1 MTTELHIKNMV
12 CPRCISTVQSI
23 LEGAGLRPT
32 AVTLGHA
39 VLDAATPADP
49 AQLQPLLEAA
59 GFELL
64 QDRDEQL
71 VDQIKAALAE
81 YLEHLRTARVP
92 LTTSAFLEERFGT
105 SYAHLSKLFSR
116 HVGLTLEKYLIRLR
130 IERVKELL
138 SYGQLTLAEIA
149 DELRYSSSQHLSTQ
163 FRQVTGQTVTEY
175 KTNPQ
180 RTSLDQL
187 T

>member
-12 CPRCISTVQSI
+12 CPRCISTVQRV
-23 LEGAGLRPT
+23 LTEAGYTPT

-39 VLDAATPADP
+39 QLDEHTPAEP
-49 AQLQPLLEAA
+49 ERIRPLLEAE

-64 QDRDEQL
+64 QTRDEQL
-71 VDQIKAALAE
+71 VDQLKTALAE
-81 YLEHLRTARVP
+81 YLDHLRTARIP
-92 LTTSAFLEERFGT
+92 LTASAFLSEKFDS

-116 HVGLTLEKYLIRLR
+116 VVGLTIEKYLIRLK

-138 SYGQLTLAEIA
+138 SYGELTLADIA
-149 DELRYSSSQHLSTQ
+149 DELRYSSSQHLSNQ

-175 KTNPQ
+175 KAQPQ
-180 RTSLDQL
+180 RTSLDNL
-187 T
+187 A

>member
-1 MTTELHIKNMV
+1 MV
-12 CPRCISTVQSI
+12 CPRCISTVHAI
-23 LEGAGLRPT
+23 LTDAGLQPQE
-32 AVTLGHA
+32 VTLGHA
-39 VLDAATPADP
+39 VLDEATPADQ
-49 AQLQPLLEAA
+49 AQLKPLLEAA

-64 QDRDEQL
+64 QGRDEQL
-71 VDQIKAALAE
+71 VDQVKLALAD

-92 LTTSAFLEERFGT
+92 LTTSAFLAERFES

-116 HVGLTLEKYLIRLR
+116 LVGITLEKYLIRLK

-149 DELRYSSSQHLSTQ
+149 EELRYSSSQHLSTQ

-175 KTNPQ
+175 RANPQ
-180 RTSLDQL
+180 RTSLDQIA
-187 T
+187 

>member
-12 CPRCISTVQSI
+12 CPRCISSVRSI
-23 LEGAGLRPT
+23 LAEAGLQVQE
-32 AVTLGHA
+32 VTLGHA
-39 VLDAATPADP
+39 VLADTPPADP
-49 AQLQPLLEAA
+49 ARLRPLLEAA

-64 QDRDEQL
+64 QSRDEQL
-71 VDQIKAALAE
+71 VEQVKLALAG
-81 YLEHLRTARVP
+81 YLEHLRTARLP
-92 LTTSAFLEERFGT
+92 LTASAYLAERFDS

-116 HVGLTLEKYLIRLR
+116 AVGLTLEKYLIRLK

-175 KTNPQ
+175 KTHPR

-187 T
+187 V

>member
-12 CPRCISTVQSI
+12 CPRCISTVQRVLS
-23 LEGAGLRPT
+23 EAGFPPT
-32 AVTLGHA
+32 EVTLGHA
-39 VLDAATPADP
+39 VVPTPLDP
-49 AQLQPLLEAA
+49 AQIAPLLEAE

-64 QDRDEQL
+64 QSRDEQL
-71 VDQIKAALAE
+71 VAQLKTALAD

-92 LTTSAFLEERFGT
+92 LTTSAYLAERFGT

-116 HVGLTLEKYLIRLR
+116 TVGLTLEKYLIRLK

-138 SYGQLTLAEIA
+138 SYGQLSLTDIAE
-149 DELRYSSSQHLSTQ
+149 ELRYSSSQHLSNQ

-175 KTNPQ
+175 KTHPD
-180 RTSLDQL
+180 RTPLDGL
-187 T
+187 V

>member
-12 CPRCISTVQSI
+12 CPRCISTVQQI
-23 LEGAGLRPT
+23 LEAAGLRPVE
-32 AVTLGHA
+32 VTLGHA
-39 VLDAATPADP
+39 TLDAATPADP
-49 AQLQPLLEAA
+49 TRLQPLLQAA

-64 QDRDEQL
+64 QSRDEQL
-71 VDQIKAALAE
+71 VDQVKVGLAE
-81 YLEHLRTARVP
+81 YLEHLRTARAP
-92 LTTSAFLEERFGT
+92 LTASAFLEEKFGS

-116 HVGLTLEKYLIRLR
+116 LVGLTLEKYLIRLK

-175 KTNPQ
+175 KANPQ

-187 T
+187 A

>member
-12 CPRCISTVQSI
+12 CPRCISTVQQI
-23 LEGAGLRPT
+23 LTDAGLQPT
-32 AVTLGHA
+32 EVTLGHA
-39 VLDAATPADP
+39 VLHEATPADP
-49 AQLQPLLEAA
+49 AQLRPRLEAA

-64 QDRDEQL
+64 QSRDEQL
-71 VDQIKAALAE
+71 VEQVKVALAA
-81 YLEHLRTARVP
+81 YLEHLRTARAP
-92 LTTSAFLEERFGT
+92 LTTSAFLEERFEA

-116 HVGLTLEKYLIRLR
+116 LVGLTLEKYLIRLK

-175 KTNPQ
+175 KAHPR

-187 T
+187 A

>member
-12 CPRCISTVQSI
+12 CPRCISTVQQI
-23 LEGAGLRPT
+23 LEAAGLRPV

-39 VLDAATPADP
+39 TLDEATPADP
-49 AQLQPLLEAA
+49 AQVQPLLQAA

-64 QDRDEQL
+64 QSRDEQL
-71 VDQIKAALAE
+71 VDQVKTALAE
-81 YLEHLRTARVP
+81 YLEHLRTARAP
-92 LTTSAFLEERFGT
+92 LTTSAFLEEKFGA

-116 HVGLTLEKYLIRLR
+116 LVGLTLEKYLIRLK

-175 KTNPQ
+175 KANPQ

-187 T
+187 A